1 MRPGYLTSLLLLTG
15 LAAGSLH
22 AQVLPEERADILY
35 HSYDGGGVKIT
46 GPSFLARANVGDKVS
61 LSSNYYVDS
70 ISSASIDVLSYASPY
85 DEERKEL
92 SLGADFIVGEA
103 VVSAGYTNSDEN
115 DFEARTAYLGIS
127 QEIFGGLT
135 TVKLGFAKGKDTVG
149 QVTDPLFSEDADRR
163 IYRLGVSQVMTKNL
177 VVNFDFEGV
186 SDEGYLNNP
195 YRQVRFLDPMDARGY
210 RFQQEVYPNTRSSS
224 ALAVTGR
231 YFVDIN
237 SAVYGGARVYDDTW
251 GINAWNAQAGYTYR
265 WRDRWLFDLSF
276 RHYDQSAADFYSDL
290 FPFQDAQNFL
300 GRDKEIS
307 TYTTQTVK
315 LDITYEL
322 LPNGWGIAERGT
334 ANLSLARIMF
344 DYDDFRDILTG
355 GAVGDEPLYS
365 FDADV
370 LQFYLSFW
378 F

>member
-1 MRPGYLTSLLLLTG
+1 MRLGHLTTLLLVTG
-15 LAAGSLH
+15 LASIAVQ

-46 GPSFLARANVGDKVS
+46 GPSFLARSNVGDKVS
-61 LSSNYYVDS
+61 LSANYYVDS

-85 DEERKEL
+85 EEERNEL

-103 VVSAGYTNSDEN
+103 LVSAGYTNSDEN

-135 TVKLGFAKGKDTVG
+135 TVKLGFAKGKDKVG
-149 QVTDPLFSEDADRR
+149 QVTDPMFSEDADRR

-177 VVNFDFEGV
+177 VMNFDFEGI

-195 YRQVRFLDPMDARGY
+195 YRQIRFLDPMDARGY
-210 RFQQEVYPNTRSSS
+210 RFQQEVYPRTRSSS
-224 ALAVTGR
+224 AFAVNGR
-231 YFVDIN
+231 YFIDVN
-237 SAVYGGARVYDDTW
+237 SAIYGGARVYDDTW
-251 GINAWNAQAGYTYR
+251 GISAWNAQAGYTYR

-276 RHYDQSAADFYSDL
+276 RLYDQSAADFFSDL

-315 LDITYEL
+315 LDVSYEF
-322 LPNGWGIAERGT
+322 LPNGWGMTERGT
-334 ANLSLARIMF
+334 VNLSLARIMF
-344 DYDDFRDILTG
+344 DYDDFRDILAG
-355 GAVGDEPLYS
+355 GTAGDEPFYN

>member
-1 MRPGYLTSLLLLTG
+1 MRLGYLTSLLLLTG
-15 LAAGSLH
+15 LAVGSLH

-85 DEERKEL
+85 EEERKEL

-231 YFVDIN
+231 YFLDIN

-322 LPNGWGIAERGT
+322 LPNGWGIAQRGT

>member
-1 MRPGYLTSLLLLTG
+1 MRLGYLTSLLLLTG

-85 DEERKEL
+85 EEERKEL

-231 YFVDIN
+231 YFLDIN

-251 GINAWNAQAGYTYR
+251 GISAWNAQAGYTYR

-315 LDITYEL
+315 LDITYEF